1 MDLESIP
8 HSSRAYVSL
17 ITSDSFFPGI
27 FVLGKTL
34 LATGT
39 DIPFY
44 IIVGPNVTQST
55 ITRLNSMC
63 SGVIYGSQI
72 ANPYNGPKQSWT
84 DSEFIKLN
92 IWNLTCFEKV
102 VYLDA
107 DTMILEPIDEV
118 GIIAIILS

>member
-1 MDLESIP
+1 MDFESIP
-8 HSSRAYVSL
+8 HASRAYVSL

-34 LATGT
+34 KATGT

-44 IIVGPNVTQST
+44 VIVGPKVSQATVN
-55 ITRLNSMC
+55 RLKCMC
-63 SGVIYGSQI
+63 SGVIYGSHI
-72 ANPYNGPKQSWT
+72 ANPYDGPNQSWT

-92 IWNLTCFEKV
+92 IWNLTCFDKV

-107 DTMILEPIDEV
+107 DTMVMEPIDEV
-118 GIIAIILS
+118 CF